1 MIERLLPILCLVL
14 AGCAGSED
22 RATNRTVWVTDG
34 PPVNCITKSQVR
46 TFRVVD
52 DRTVDFERNRNQ
64 GWRNE
69 LPFRCQGL
77 TFGTKFRVNSRG
89 NQICNFDSVTP
100 VSMGRGANAPR
111 CQLGRFQPMKRVPV
125 PEAPNGTMPEQPA
138 ARPAEG

>member
-1 MIERLLPILCLVL
+1 MPKRLILLACLL
-14 AGCAGSED
+14 AAGCAGSD
-22 RATNRTVWVTDG
+22 GDPANRTVWVTDG

-52 DRTVDFERNRNQ
+52 DRTVDFERNRNI

-69 LPFRCQGL
+69 LPMRCNGL

-89 NQICNFDSVTP
+89 NQLCNFDSITP
-100 VSMGRGANAPR
+100 VSMSRGPNPMR

-125 PEAPNGTMPEQPA
+125 PEAGPGQAPGQPA
-138 ARPAEG
+138 PRPAEG

>member
-1 MIERLLPILCLVL
+1 MSGGYAVMKRLLPIACLIL
-14 AGCAGSED
+14 AGCAGSEES
-22 RATNRTVWVTDG
+22 ATNRTVWVTDG
-34 PPVNCITKSQVR
+34 PPVNCITRSQVR

-100 VSMGRGANAPR
+100 VSMGQGANAPR

-125 PEAPNGTMPEQPA
+125 PEQPTP
-138 ARPAEG
+138 RPAEG

>member
-1 MIERLLPILCLVL
+1 MMKRLVPMVLVVL

-22 RATNRTVWVTDG
+22 SATNRTVWVADG
-34 PPVNCITKSQVR
+34 PPVNCITKAQVR

-89 NQICNFDSVTP
+89 SQICNFDSVTP
-100 VSMGRGANAPR
+100 VSMGRAANAPR

-125 PEAPNGTMPEQPA
+125 PESAPGQPTP
-138 ARPAEG
+138 RPAEG